1 MSDQM
6 FADPMDELFPS
17 RREAYDAGKYR
28 GSAEAISWARQEL
41 SKLSVKYEPAD
52 DPAKFHAV
60 EECCTVLRRIAEM
73 IDVERERSKIVQ
85 H

>member
-6 FADPMDELFPS
+6 FADPMDELFDT
-17 RREAYDAGKYR
+17 RRQAYEDGKYR

-41 SKLSVKYEPAD
+41 SKLSVKHEPAD

-60 EECCTVLRRIAEM
+60 EECCAVLRKIAEM
-73 IDVERERSKIVQ
+73 IEVERERSKIGQ